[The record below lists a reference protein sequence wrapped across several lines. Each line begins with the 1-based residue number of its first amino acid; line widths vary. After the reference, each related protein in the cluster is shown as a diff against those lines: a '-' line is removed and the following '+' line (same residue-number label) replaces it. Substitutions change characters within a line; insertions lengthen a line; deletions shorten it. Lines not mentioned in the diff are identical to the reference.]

1 MLKVFIW
8 EIFFIFVIVIW
19 LYFSFIFIE
28 GDILKRKLS
37 KLLKISIIS
46 FIIFLT
52 YSYKTYQTKLLPFQ
66 TLTLECSK
74 DFNQSFFKKY
84 YPSNIKIN
92 LNYFS
97 FGNFIDSGEFL
108 NNKRFN
114 YEVKNGLFSFTL
126 QSQESE
132 ENRRIDYQVNFYIPV
147 DDKVTIKNVTK
158 IMKRTIHITFNNRG
172 DYVDIYYTC
181 SKLG

>member
-1 MLKVFIW
+1 MFKVLIW

-19 LYFSFIFIE
+19 LYFSFIVIE

-37 KLLKISIIS
+37 KLFKISIIS
-46 FIIFLT
+46 FVIFLT

-74 DFNQSFFKKY
+74 DSNQSFFNKY

-97 FGNFIDSGEFL
+97 FGNFIDSGDFL

-114 YEVKNGLFSFTL
+114 YDVKNGFFSFSL

-132 ENRRIDYQVNFYIPV
+132 ENRRIDHQVDFNILV
-147 DDKVTIKNVTK
+147 DDRVTIKNVTK
-158 IMKRTIHITFNNRG
+158 IMNRSMSVTFFNRG
-172 DYVDIYYTC
+172 DFVDIYYTC
-181 SKLG
+181 SKKI

>member
-1 MLKVFIW
+1 MFKVLIW
-8 EIFFIFVIVIW
+8 EIFFIFIIVIS
-19 LYFSFIFIE
+19 LYFLFIVVE

-37 KLLKISIIS
+37 KLLKISIIL
-46 FIIFLT
+46 FIILST

-74 DFNQSFFKKY
+74 DSNQSFFNKY

-126 QSQESE
+126 QSKDSE
-132 ENRRIDYQVNFYIPV
+132 ENRRIDYQVDFNILV
-147 DDKVTIKNVTK
+147 DDRVTIKNVTK
-158 IMKRTIHITFNNRG
+158 IMKRTMYITFNNRG

-181 SKLG
+181 SKKI

>member
-1 MLKVFIW
+1 VLKVFIW

-37 KLLKISIIS
+37 KLLKISTIS
-46 FIIFLT
+46 FVIFLT
-52 YSYKTYQTKLLPFQ
+52 YFYKTYQTKLLPFQ
-66 TLTLECSK
+66 TLKLECSK
-74 DFNQSFFKKY
+74 NSNQSFFKKY

-114 YEVKNGLFSFTL
+114 YEVENGLFSFTL

-132 ENRRIDYQVNFYIPV
+132 ENRRIDYQVNFFIPV

-158 IMKRTIHITFNNRG
+158 IIKRTMYITFKNRE

-181 SKLG
+181 SKVS

>member
-1 MLKVFIW
+1 MLKLIIW
-8 EIFFIFVIVIW
+8 EIFFIFVIVIC
-19 LYFSFIFIE
+19 LYFSFIVIE
-28 GDILKRKLS
+28 SEILRRKLS

-114 YEVKNGLFSFTL
+114 YEVKNGFFSFSL
-126 QSQESE
+126 QSKESKE
-132 ENRRIDYQVNFYIPV
+132 ERWIDYQVDFNIPV
-147 DDKVTIKNVTK
+147 NDKINIDNVTK
-158 IMKRTIHITFNNRG
+158 IMKRNMSITFDNRRNL
-172 DYVDIYYTC
+172 VDIYYTC
-181 SKLG
+181 TKLG

>member
-1 MLKVFIW
+1 VLKVFIW

>member
-19 LYFSFIFIE
+19 LYFSFILIE
-28 GDILKRKLS
+28 SEILKRKLS
-37 KLLKISIIS
+37 KLLKISIIL
-46 FIIFLT
+46 FIILST

-84 YPSNIKIN
+84 YPSNVKIS

-108 NNKRFN
+108 SNKRVN
-114 YEVKNGLFSFTL
+114 YEVNNGLFSFSL
-126 QSQESE
+126 QSKESE

-147 DDKVTIKNVTK
+147 NDKVTIENVTK
-158 IMKRTIHITFNNRG
+158 IIKRKMYITFNNRG
-172 DYVDIYYTC
+172 DFVDIYYTC
-181 SKLG
+181 SKVN

>member
-1 MLKVFIW
+1 MQSL
-8 EIFFIFVIVIW
+8 IFF
-19 LYFSFIFIE
+19 
-28 GDILKRKLS
+28 D
-37 KLLKISIIS
+37 
-46 FIIFLT
+46 
-52 YSYKTYQTKLLPFQ
+52 
-66 TLTLECSK
+66 
-74 DFNQSFFKKY
+74 QSFFKKY
-84 YPSNIKIN
+84 YPSNVKIS

>member
-8 EIFFIFVIVIW
+8 EIFFIFIIVIW
-19 LYFSFIFIE
+19 LYFSFIVIE

-37 KLLKISIIS
+37 KLLKISIIL

-74 DFNQSFFKKY
+74 DSNQSFFKKY

-132 ENRRIDYQVNFYIPV
+132 ENRRIDYQVDFKILV
-147 DDKVTIKNVTK
+147 DDRVTIKNVTK
-158 IMKRTIHITFNNRG
+158 IMDRNMLVSFFNRE
-172 DYVDIYYTC
+172 DFVDIYYTC
-181 SKLG
+181 SKKI

>member
-1 MLKVFIW
+1 MFKVFIW

-19 LYFSFIFIE
+19 LYFSFILIE
-28 GDILKRKLS
+28 SEILKRKLS
-37 KLLKISIIS
+37 KLLKISIIL
-46 FIIFLT
+46 FIILST
-52 YSYKTYQTKLLPFQ
+52 YSYKTYQTKLFPFQ

-84 YPSNIKIN
+84 YPSKIKIN

-114 YEVKNGLFSFTL
+114 YEVKNGFFSFSL
-126 QSQESE
+126 QSKESKE
-132 ENRRIDYQVNFYIPV
+132 ERWIDYQVDFNIQV
-147 DDKVTIKNVTK
+147 NDKITIDNVTK
-158 IMKRTIHITFNNRG
+158 IMKRNMSITFDNRG
-172 DYVDIYYTC
+172 NLVDIYYTC
-181 SKLG
+181 TKLG

>member
-1 MLKVFIW
+1 VLKVFIW

-46 FIIFLT
+46 FIVFLT

-74 DFNQSFFKKY
+74 DSNQSLFKKY
-84 YPSNIKIN
+84 YPSNIKIS

-114 YEVKNGLFSFTL
+114 YEVKNGLFSFSL
-126 QSQESE
+126 QSKESE
-132 ENRRIDYQVNFYIPV
+132 ENRRIDYQVDFNVTV
-147 DDKVTIKNVTK
+147 DDRVTIKNVTK
-158 IMKRTIHITFNNRG
+158 IMNRNMSITFLNRG
-172 DYVDIYYTC
+172 NFVDIYYTC
-181 SKLG
+181 SKKS